1 MVGVVKTTYIKT
13 SFNPNYRKIKNNSSY
28 DTTNNSVF
36 FTTETKTVGYEK
48 KNKLEQN
55 CLRQSLFLSN
65 FTKSFNNV
73 NNIKTFNGFKNKL
86 NYCINL
92 NFKKC
97 LKSTRTNY
105 LTRTNRFHARV
116 HNYFFNLLQ
125 QKLNKD
131 LFSRNKSK
139 RLRLLSTKHKLNE
152 IETFVKLFHSLM
164 LNTVK
169 FFFTKKHQIQ
179 FVPMSRRFNNT
190 NNLTSTTYPYT
201 NFRKLSKSSSRLS
214 V

>member
-13 SFNPNYRKIKNNSSY
+13 SFNPNYRKIKNNSSFG
-28 DTTNNSVF
+28 TTNNSVF

-48 KNKLEQN
+48 KNKLEQS
-55 CLRQSLFLSN
+55 CLRQSRFLSN
-65 FTKSFNNV
+65 FTKSV
-73 NNIKTFNGFKNKL
+73 NSVNSIKTFNGFKNKL

-97 LKSTRTNY
+97 LKSTRTSY

-139 RLRLLSTKHKLNE
+139 RLRPLSTKHKLNE

-169 FFFTKKHQIQ
+169 FFFTKKHQIP
-179 FVPMSRRFNNT
+179 FVPMSRRFNNL

-201 NFRKLSKSSSRLS
+201 NFRKLSKSSARLS